1 MKLTESELF
10 LDEREAGG
18 IEARETCAG
27 NSAKTVYIVTD
38 GEYSDYHICEV
49 FTDKR
54 QAQLYAAAN
63 NCYGVEEY
71 EADRI
76 KADAAKKPLRQWV
89 AIIDRGFVH
98 HVFGNGFT
106 FANKEV
112 WQERSSWK
120 NGRFYTSLE
129 PDIEEEQ
136 AVKII
141 ADRYS
146 KWNAERMGL

>member
-1 MKLTESELF
+1 M
-10 LDEREAGG
+10 
-18 IEARETCAG
+18 
-27 NSAKTVYIVTD
+27 TD

-146 KWNAERMGL
+146 KWTAERMGL